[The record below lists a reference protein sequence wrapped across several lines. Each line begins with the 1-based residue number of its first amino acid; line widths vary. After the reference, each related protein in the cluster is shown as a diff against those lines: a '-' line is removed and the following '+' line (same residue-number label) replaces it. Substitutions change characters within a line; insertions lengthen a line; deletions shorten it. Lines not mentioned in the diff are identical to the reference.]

1 MYVHKE
7 KTNII
12 SDKDWKEALASN
24 QGLFKKFQKAPYI
37 KGPFIDSTGKVQ
49 GDLLAIEINHFM
61 NHASEEQKNYYAQ
74 LIDQDLSKAYEYI
87 LTITGSIQ
95 TWKEDMQILHATW
108 SYLSVKEKDLE
119 ISRRRLLESLDY
131 QKIHTLPQTIMK
143 HIPSQYIKID
153 IDPSDYADL
162 FKKIEKTI
170 NSYKDKKEVLG
181 EYLSKKRKEM
191 PFLFEDIRY
200 I

>member
-7 KTNII
+7 KTEVI
-12 SDKDWKEALASN
+12 SEEDWKEYLASN
-24 QGLFKKFQKAPYI
+24 QGIFKRFQKAPYI
-37 KGPFIDSTGKVQ
+37 KGPFIDSSGKVQ
-49 GDLLAIEINHFM
+49 GDLLAMEINHFM
-61 NHASEEQKNYYAQ
+61 NHSSEEQKNYYAQ

-95 TWKEDMQILHATW
+95 TWKDDMQILHATW

-131 QKIHTLPQTIMK
+131 EKIHTIPQTIMK
-143 HIPSQYIKID
+143 HIPSEFIKID
-153 IDPSDYADL
+153 VDPSDYTDL

-170 NSYKDKKEVLG
+170 NSYKDKMEILG

-191 PFLFEDIRY
+191 PFLFEDMRY